1 MLINC
6 TTLQGDKKMIPRE
19 KLIFRPAAYAV
30 IINKGKILL
39 LKTKSTGKYWFPG
52 GGIELGEKL
61 EDGLKR
67 EVREETGIEIKI
79 KKFLYFQEIF
89 FYYEPLNEAYQNF
102 SFFYLCQPI
111 KTKLINDE
119 QVDPADESEK
129 PRWLDLKA
137 IKKEDLQ
144 TGAEKILQLIK

>member
-1 MLINC
+1 
-6 TTLQGDKKMIPRE
+6 MIPRE
-19 KLIFRPAAYAV
+19 KLVFRPAAYAV
-30 IINKGKILL
+30 VINKSKILL

-52 GGIELGEKL
+52 GGIDLGEKL

-79 KKFLYFQEIF
+79 KKFLSFQEIF
-89 FYYEPLNEAYQNF
+89 FYYEPLDEAYQNF

-111 KTKLINDE
+111 KTKLINDD

-137 IKKEDLQ
+137 IKKEDMQ
-144 TGAEKILQLIK
+144 TGAEEILQLIK